1 MIQQI
6 STNMAPSAAP
16 QKTKTVQ
23 AKKNGAGNIFES
35 LLQQSGKTMTKGN
48 TKQTSSVPPKDEKN
62 LDNTTEMN
70 QQTIQPNITPFAPI
84 FQAPAFVADVPQ
96 PQDGTQ
102 AVSFL
107 PASGLQ
113 EDSKQVV
120 LVQSTETQPAFLQS
134 VGTQAENATS
144 EKVAAG
150 NGFLQSNGKPDAPVA
165 QLASSNST
173 AAKAEVPVQPSNSVF
188 TNVQNSTF
196 EKEPAV
202 TTEPSMNGF
211 NQPTATEAEL
221 PKQDGK
227 VLPKQ
232 ESASAV
238 GKSDQVLVS
247 DQILKSEKQAA
258 TELPSGESD
267 KLPMTAENKKETIPI
282 HTASQSNARLSSL
295 YENGNVV
302 IKISDAKASGK
313 ALPTQLTD
321 KVLYNYKQ
329 GNHQFTM
336 ELYPKDLGK
345 VSVKLA
351 MQDGVLSV
359 TIQAANP
366 KTQSLL
372 MENSADIKEIL
383 QTSVNQPVQINEAA
397 QDRAWY
403 EQNQQNQQNQPQQE
417 REQKQNV
424 QFPLDDSNGSTD
436 DFITVMQQLRNQV
449 SAM

>member
-6 STNMAPSAAP
+6 TTNVASSAAL
-16 QKTKTVQ
+16 QKTKTAQ
-23 AKKNGAGNIFES
+23 AKKDGTGSIFES
-35 LLQQSGKTMTKGN
+35 LLQQSGKTITKEN
-48 TKQTSSVPPKDEKN
+48 SKQTSSVPPKDEKN
-62 LDNTTEMN
+62 LDNITGMN

-84 FQAPAFVADVPQ
+84 CQAPAFADVPDVLQ
-96 PQDGTQ
+96 PQVGTQ

-113 EDSKQVV
+113 ADSKQVV
-120 LVQSTETQPAFLQS
+120 MVHSMETQPAFLQS
-134 VGTQAENATS
+134 VGTQAENAIS
-144 EKVAAG
+144 EKVAVG

-165 QLASSNST
+165 QLASSNPT

-188 TNVQNSTF
+188 TNTQNSTLQ
-196 EKEPAV
+196 KEPAV
-202 TTEPSMNGF
+202 AMEPSMNGF
-211 NQPTATEAEL
+211 NRPTAAQAEL

-232 ESASAV
+232 ESAFAV
-238 GKSDQVLVS
+238 GKLDQV
-247 DQILKSEKQAA
+247 KPEKQAA
-258 TELPSGESD
+258 TELPSAESD
-267 KLPMTAENKKETIPI
+267 KLPMTAEDKKETIPI

-313 ALPTQLTD
+313 ALSTQLTD

-336 ELYPKDLGK
+336 ELYPKNLGK
-345 VSVKLA
+345 VSIKLA

-372 MENSADIKEIL
+372 LENSADIKAIL

-397 QDRAWY
+397 HDRAWY
-403 EQNQQNQQNQPQQE
+403 EQGQQNQQNQPQQE

-424 QFPLDDSNGSTD
+424 RLPLDDSNGSTD